1 MEGTAY
7 KVWQTR
13 SVSKGKTVGLIKLLD
28 ELEKVV
34 AKGVALPFFSPGLVD
49 RDRCLELIDLMRAA
63 LPEEVTAAQ
72 RIIAGEGEVLARAQE
87 GAEEIRQRAEREAA
101 LMVEESQLTKMAEIR
116 SQNIIQEGE
125 KEAEKIVEAAE
136 NQAYR
141 IFLKLE
147 HTLDLLKAEAKEAM
161 AAGFHPGS
169 SEG

>member
-49 RDRCLELIDLMRAA
+49 RDRCLELIDLMRAS
-63 LPEEVTAAQ
+63 LPEEVMSAQ
-72 RIIAGEGEVLARAQE
+72 RIIAGE
-87 GAEEIRQRAEREAA
+87 EEIRQRAEREAA

-125 KEAEKIVEAAE
+125 KGAERIVEAAE

-141 IFLKLE
+141 ILLKLE